1 MSEGARQERKTYIDW
16 QGHGCILRLITCV
29 LTPMQPA
36 VSRSLQGRSA
46 QIQTVTPAH
55 TCEEE
60 SDAAQYDRLRP
71 TEIQLLNAR
80 RYLQQGVD
88 ERRAIQ
94 CTSAQPI
101 HLHRFAP
108 EKRHQS
114 VLPIE
119 ILVRQDGEQIVA

>member
-1 MSEGARQERKTYIDW
+1 M
-16 QGHGCILRLITCV
+16 LI
-29 LTPMQPA
+29 LTPMRPA

-46 QIQTVTPAH
+46 QTQTMRPVH

-60 SDAAQYDRLRP
+60 SDAAQYDRLCP
-71 TEIQLLNAR
+71 TEIQLLDAR
-80 RYLQQGVD
+80 RYRQQGVD
-88 ERRAIQ
+88 ECRAIQ

-101 HLHRFAP
+101 HLHRLAP

-119 ILVRQDGEQIVA
+119 ILVRQDREQIVA